1 MLFKFDLCALYSV
14 RHTHTHAH
22 THTHTHT
29 YTDTHSHLDVTNK
42 PTAVS
47 KQVGRQRGNLC
58 KELSEGPVH
67 NFSCFF
73 GLLCEISEWVLWK
86 PSLQYCLWRPSQ
98 EIMGWSIR
106 EQVSRCYTS
115 FAFMCDD
122 LLLWLSVPIWGVS
135 GCQLF
140 WFLSCFH
147 YFVKGHIKRK
157 EGESKR
163 ERERGERDI

>member
-1 MLFKFDLCALYSV
+1 MGLTTDQMNQVQERAQFLICKNKHTHTHIHTHAHILPHTHAHTHTTSPTHTHIHADT
-14 RHTHTHAH
+14 HTHTHAH

-86 PSLQYCLWRPSQ
+86 PSLQYCL
-98 EIMGWSIR
+98 
-106 EQVSRCYTS
+106 
-115 FAFMCDD
+115 
-122 LLLWLSVPIWGVS
+122 
-135 GCQLF
+135 
-140 WFLSCFH
+140 
-147 YFVKGHIKRK
+147 
-157 EGESKR
+157 
-163 ERERGERDI
+163 